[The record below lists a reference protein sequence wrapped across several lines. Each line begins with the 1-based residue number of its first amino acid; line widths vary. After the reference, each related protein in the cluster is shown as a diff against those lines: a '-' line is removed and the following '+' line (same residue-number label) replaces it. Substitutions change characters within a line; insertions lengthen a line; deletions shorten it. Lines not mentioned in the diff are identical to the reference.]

1 VTEQGWRRYEPVWS
15 VRPVRRAFTGT
26 LIARTAQTMLPL
38 TILLLVRQRTGSFTE
53 AGIAVA
59 VSGLA
64 TVAGGPVTARLADRR
79 GPHVLAV
86 AGAVNA
92 ASLVLLAVTASP
104 AVSWIAVAAAGLS
117 VPPLTA
123 ALRAT
128 ITVGLTTERDRAA
141 AFSLDAIATEL
152 LFIAGPA
159 LVSAAAALGGTA
171 DALFAASG
179 LVVTGSAL
187 ITRAAARTVR
197 QPVPATTIRRTGRYS
212 RAGQAAMLAPWLAIG
227 SAQMAAIGFVEVA
240 ATARV
245 IHLGDSAAAGTV
257 LAVWAVGSMTGGL
270 IYGGRDWPGQA
281 SGQLRV
287 LLLLLAAGY
296 AIVSVA
302 GDLAALYPLM
312 FVAGLACAPAVTA
325 LTTTFSAYANRT
337 ESFAWLAS
345 ATSLGGSA
353 GYAAGGYLV
362 ARDPITTAFL
372 VGAAL
377 PVIAAAMVPRSRPS
391 DRPFLPR

>member
-15 VRPVRRAFTGT
+15 VRQVRRAFTGT

-325 LTTTFSAYANRT
+325 LTTSFSEYANRT

>member
-15 VRPVRRAFTGT
+15 VRQVRRAFTGT

>member
-1 VTEQGWRRYEPVWS
+1 MTEQGWRRYEPVWS
-15 VRPVRRAFTGT
+15 VRQVRRAFTGT

-86 AGAVNA
+86 AAAVNA

-104 AVSWIAVAAAGLS
+104 AVSWIAVATAGLS

-212 RAGQAAMLAPWLAIG
+212 RAGQAAILAPWLAIG

-296 AIVSVA
+296 AIVSMA

>member
-15 VRPVRRAFTGT
+15 VRPVRRAFAGT

-64 TVAGGPVTARLADRR
+64 GVAGGPVTARLADRR

-92 ASLVLLAVTASP
+92 ASLVLLAGTASP

-152 LFIAGPA
+152 LFVAGPA
-159 LVSAAAALGGTA
+159 LVSAAAALGSVA

-179 LVVTGSAL
+179 LVITGSAL
-187 ITRAAARTVR
+187 ITRAAARAAVR
-197 QPVPATTIRRTGRYS
+197 QPVPATAISRTGGHS
-212 RAGQAAMLAPWLAIG
+212 RAGQAALLAPWLVIG

-270 IYGGRDWPGQA
+270 VYGGRDWPGHA
-281 SGQLRV
+281 SGQLRA

-302 GDLAALYPLM
+302 WDLAALYPLM
-312 FVAGLACAPAVTA
+312 FVAGLACAPAATA
-325 LTTTFSAYANRT
+325 LITSFSAYANRT

-362 ARDPITTAFL
+362 AHDPITTAFL

-377 PVIAAAMVPRSRPS
+377 PVVAAAMVPRSRPS
-391 DRPFLPR
+391 D

>member
-212 RAGQAAMLAPWLAIG
+212 RAGQAAILAPWLAIG